1 MREKIFKGYV
11 GFSLLI
17 PALII
22 VLIFRF
28 FPILYVIRVSFY
40 KWGMGGPE
48 KFVLFKNYVSIFKD
62 RFFYQAFGNTL
73 WYVILEIPALI
84 LLSLFLAILLNNK
97 LKGISF
103 FRTTFFIPV
112 ITSIVAISIVWKWIY
127 HPELGLANY
136 ILKLLHLQPQKW
148 LSEWRGIFEI
158 LLGRELPVGLKG
170 PSLALFSLVLMSI
183 WKGLGYN
190 ILIFLAG
197 LQNIPKEYYEAAMI
211 DGASPFLIFRKIT
224 WRLITP
230 TTFYVLIMTFITS
243 FQVFAPVWLMTSPPG
258 GPLGTTNVIV
268 YSIFDNAFNFSR
280 YGYASALSMIL
291 FIFILTLTIVQKK
304 IIEPRVHYE

>member
-1 MREKIFKGYV
+1 MREKIFKSYV
-11 GFSLLI
+11 GFLLLL
-17 PALII
+17 PAII
-22 VLIFRF
+22 IIFIFRL
-28 FPILYVIRVSFY
+28 FPIFYVVRVSFY

-48 KFVLFKNYVSIFKD
+48 RFVFLKNYLYIFKD

-84 LLSLFLAILLNNK
+84 FLSLFFAILLNNK

-112 ITSIVAISIVWKWIY
+112 VTSIVAISIVWKWIY
-127 HPELGLANY
+127 HPELGFANY
-136 ILKLLHLQPQKW
+136 ILKILHLPQQKW

-158 LLGRELPVGLKG
+158 LFGRELPVGLKG
-170 PSLALFSLVLMSI
+170 PSLALFSLVIMSI

-197 LQNIPKEYYEAAMI
+197 LQNIPKEYYEAALI
-211 DGASPFLIFRKIT
+211 DGASSFTIFRKIT

-280 YGYASALSMIL
+280 YGYASALSMVFFL
-291 FIFILTLTIVQKK
+291 FIHTLTILQKK
-304 IIEPRVHYE
+304 IIEPRVNYE

>member
-48 KFVLFKNYVSIFKD
+48 KFVFLKNYFSIFKD

-73 WYVILEIPALI
+73 WFVILEIPVLI
-84 LLSLFLAILLNNK
+84 ILSLFLAILLNNK
-97 LKGISF
+97 LRGISF

-112 ITSIVAISIVWKWIY
+112 ITSIVAVSIVWKWIY
-127 HPELGLANY
+127 HPELGLANHV
-136 ILKLLHLQPQKW
+136 LKIIHIPTQKW

-158 LLGRELPVGLKG
+158 LLGRELPIGLKG
-170 PSLALFSLVLMSI
+170 PSLALFSLVLMGI

-197 LQNIPKEYYEAAMI
+197 LQNLPREYYEAAMI

-224 WRLITP
+224 WKLITP

-268 YSIFDNAFNFSR
+268 YNIFDNAFNFSR

-291 FIFILTLTIVQKK
+291 FLFILTLTIIQKK